1 MAMEILRAPAKV
13 EHSQV
18 SGVEE
23 EYLAVALSPTTTGS
37 LWCWNSLT
45 HSHCVIPEEGMLETA
60 AG

>member
-1 MAMEILRAPAKV
+1 MAMGILRAPAEV

-23 EYLAVALSPTTTGS
+23 EYLAVALSPTTMHS
-37 LWCWNSLT
+37 LWCWNSHT
-45 HSHCVIPEEGMLETA
+45 HSPRVFVEEGILETA